1 MTVSEK
7 YIKVHISNLE
17 KLRELHK
24 DNDALYETLT
34 DVLNMLD
41 LPLSN
46 ENNLLYER
54 FKGVI

>member
-54 FKGVI
+54 YKGAI